1 MTRGTVR
8 GVARPNACQ
17 NPAKENAMDSRRPD
31 QGTAMDM
38 DADVAVFAAEAR
50 ARGYPE
56 ALVRDARA
64 RVG

>member
-1 MTRGTVR
+1 
-8 GVARPNACQ
+8 
-17 NPAKENAMDSRRPD
+17 MDSRRPD